1 MVTEMVVPKEHI
13 QHNKALMVA
22 TVVIPSYQ
30 AAREMPMPTL
40 MLLLTLTL
48 TPILKQVQAE
58 AAVS

>member
-40 MLLLTLTL
+40 MLMLTL